1 MPIAP
6 LTRSPHRIPPNLE
19 TGRDLNEAGITALC
33 LLKKRGYT
41 KSSLLLDFRR
51 GAQRVP
57 PVCFGVLFGANR
69 NGEEQAALSPHGRDG
84 HAPFLRFKV

>member
-1 MPIAP
+1 MKVREAF
-6 LTRSPHRIPPNLE
+6 LTEEKVWS
-19 TGRDLNEAGITALC
+19 D
-33 LLKKRGYT
+33 T

>member
-1 MPIAP
+1 MKVREAF
-6 LTRSPHRIPPNLE
+6 LTEVKVWS
-19 TGRDLNEAGITALC
+19 D
-33 LLKKRGYT
+33 T

-84 HAPFLRFKV
+84 HALFLRFKV

>member
-1 MPIAP
+1 MHEQVP
-6 LTRSPHRIPPNLE
+6 LAVW
-19 TGRDLNEAGITALC
+19 LNSKVMLPVMVVAKLGADESEGS
-33 LLKKRGYT
+33 

-69 NGEEQAALSPHGRDG
+69 NGGEQAALSPHGRDG
-84 HAPFLRFKV
+84 HALFLRFKV